1 MYCAIQYF
9 TPCGSGRRAA
19 RRCVA
24 RKSFLPRQMSFY
36 KGSCCSSFI
45 EAVAVVP
52 SLGSNCFQGS
62 RCFVMV
68 SFLPRQS
75 FLLMVVVPSYI
86 NRSFP
91 VQSFHNRAVVLS
103 QAFHGRPFL
112 PEESVALYGLGSLL
126 FLVLSS
132 GRPSSPG
139 PYLGSH
145 CFVRQSFFSG
155 TVVPSQDSLLC
166 KAMVLPCSGRSFPG
180 RSFPE

>member
-1 MYCAIQYF
+1 M
-9 TPCGSGRRAA
+9 
-19 RRCVA
+19 
-24 RKSFLPRQMSFY
+24 
-36 KGSCCSSFI
+36 
-45 EAVAVVP
+45 P

-91 VQSFHNRAVVLS
+91 VQSFHHRAVVLS

-132 GRPSSPG
+132 GRPSFPG
-139 PYLGSH
+139 PYLGSRS
-145 CFVRQSFFSG
+145 FLRQSLLRKA
-155 TVVPSQDSLLC
+155 VVLFGDS
-166 KAMVLPCSGRSFPG
+166 RSFP
-180 RSFPE
+180 RQPAL